1 MSLRYRLQA
10 YRELYRRY
18 REVFSYFWKA
28 RKSLRPDFFNE
39 QEAEFLPAALSIQEK
54 PVSTTARFT
63 GRVLIALLVTL
74 LLWAILGKV
83 DIIVTARGKIIPS
96 EYTKTIASVEVAA
109 VRALHV
115 REGQTVK
122 AGEVLVEL
130 DSSSP
135 DAEHTKAA
143 KSQQEALLQQ
153 ARAQALINAI
163 DQLKPPQLRHPE
175 LTQVSVTQWQQ
186 AQQQLT
192 SQYEDFYSKLM
203 RINAEIGRYKAML
216 PLAEQQ
222 ARDYRILAQN
232 HDVANHAWLE
242 KEQAYLQL
250 KGQLADAKNQRS
262 TLITQT
268 RKESWDMLTEGR
280 KAELAYEQDAKRNR
294 AHSLLL
300 KLHAPVDGT
309 VQQLN
314 IHTIGGVVPA
324 AQPLM
329 LIVPKNQNIEV
340 EAFIENKD
348 IGFVREGQ
356 SAAIKVDAFEYT
368 KYGTV
373 PARVIHVSRDA
384 IQDEKLGLIYSVKV
398 SLDQSSLM
406 VDGKA
411 VALSPGMSV
420 AAEIKTGERR
430 IINYILSP
438 LMKHTREALRER

>member
-10 YRELYRRY
+10 YRELYQRY
-18 REVFSYFWKA
+18 REVFSYFWKR
-28 RKSLRPDFFNE
+28 RKNLPSDFFNE

-54 PVSTTARFT
+54 PVSTTARIT

-83 DIIVTARGKIIPS
+83 DIIVNARGKIIPA

-115 REGQTVK
+115 KEGQTVK
-122 AGEVLVEL
+122 AGEVLIEL

-135 DAEHTKAA
+135 DAEHAKAT
-143 KSQQEALLQQ
+143 QNLQEALLQK
-153 ARAQALINAI
+153 ARAQALILAI
-163 DQLKPPQLRHPE
+163 DQLKPPQLQHLE
-175 LTQVSVTQWQQ
+175 LAQISATQWQQ

-192 SQYEDFYSKLM
+192 SQYADFHSKLM
-203 RINAEIGRYKAML
+203 RINGEIARYTAML

-222 ARDYRILAQN
+222 ASDYKILAQN

-250 KGQLADAKNQRS
+250 KGQLADAQNQRA

-268 RKESWDMLTEGR
+268 RKESWDMLTDAR

-294 AHSLLL
+294 AHSQLL

-329 LIVPKNQNIEV
+329 LIVPKHKNIEV

-356 SAAIKVDAFEYT
+356 STAIKVDAFEYT

-398 SLDQSSLM
+398 SLDQASLM
-406 VDGKA
+406 VNGKE

-430 IINYILSP
+430 VINYILSP
-438 LMKHTREALRER
+438 LIKHTREALRER